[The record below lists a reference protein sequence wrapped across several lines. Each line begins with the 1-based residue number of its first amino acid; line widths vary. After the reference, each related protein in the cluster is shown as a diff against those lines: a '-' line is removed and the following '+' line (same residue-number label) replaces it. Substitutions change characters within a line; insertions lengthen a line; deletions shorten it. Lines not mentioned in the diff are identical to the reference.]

1 MTIDL
6 LTAGG
11 ITAAGALILSLLF
24 ILFPPLRRRFVAL
37 EAETQQAL
45 IGLLIIG
52 IAVVAVVLGC
62 AGVVI
67 FIPCTPKSIV
77 EYAISVVFVAVL
89 GDRVSKSTFA
99 AARWWDA
106 RAERNAAIKSLTL
119 RDGRLLR

>member
-6 LTAGG
+6 LTASG

-37 EAETQQAL
+37 DAETQQAL

-52 IAVVAVVLGC
+52 IAIVAVVLGC
-62 AGVVI
+62 AGVVA
-67 FIPCTPKSIV
+67 FIACTAPAIG
-77 EYAISVVFVAVL
+77 EYFIGVVVVAVV
-89 GDRVSKSTFA
+89 GDRVSKATFA
-99 AARWWDA
+99 TARWWDA
-106 RAERNAAIKSLTL
+106 RAERNAAVKSLTL